1 MRGNSGKNIYSQVSP
16 NTSTQMD
23 TAKAH
28 IHITI
33 RCELTAVFPCLILFG
48 DFVSSTESCRF
59 ISYISFRGAK
69 IMEIFHASKTFA
81 IYLTDSC
88 QFQGLKGST
97 SCYFMRIL
105 CSFHPIHH
113 SFPLTGERDVSFWRY
128 GVRCFIYIE
137 GLFICFA

>member
-81 IYLTDSC
+81 IYLTDSY

-105 CSFHPIHH
+105 CSFHPHTPFL
-113 SFPLTGERDVSFWRY
+113 SPSPARG
-128 GVRCFIYIE
+128 CFVLAIWCQMFHLY
-137 GLFICFA
+137 

>member
-1 MRGNSGKNIYSQVSP
+1 MQGNSGKNIYSQVSP

-69 IMEIFHASKTFA
+69 IV
-81 IYLTDSC
+81 
-88 QFQGLKGST
+88 Q
-97 SCYFMRIL
+97 
-105 CSFHPIHH
+105 
-113 SFPLTGERDVSFWRY
+113 
-128 GVRCFIYIE
+128 IE
-137 GLFICFA
+137 

>member
-1 MRGNSGKNIYSQVSP
+1 MQGNSGKNIYSQVSP

-59 ISYISFRGAK
+59 ISYISFRDAK
-69 IMEIFHASKTFA
+69 IV
-81 IYLTDSC
+81 
-88 QFQGLKGST
+88 Q
-97 SCYFMRIL
+97 
-105 CSFHPIHH
+105 
-113 SFPLTGERDVSFWRY
+113 
-128 GVRCFIYIE
+128 IE
-137 GLFICFA
+137 